1 MVKCMNCK
9 MEEEDE
15 KLPHIKDAL
24 LDDTTAGSTWSVPRT
39 VILPISTREIG
50 FVIRNLVSEL
60 NKLELEDVDVYNLTN
75 ALYRI
80 SLLQLDLKIA
90 YAMKVQLV
98 HNIEMDTGF
107 SALSDYIAAVGFWQD
122 SNATYLPRFAA
133 LCEEVICD
141 PVNVR
146 FNQLYNI
153 VNILADECTPEYIR
167 KGFYN
172 KNPIPGAIWRQSEV
186 GILLDNKDD
195 IMFCNYNEES
205 LRKDIEIVKAAVE
218 KLDKVHPDA
227 VSNSRI
233 EWENE
238 GTCSQLVSTA
248 VIPFRCPS
256 YDGDNLKNIIGE
268 YDHFWSPEK
277 MTDSE
282 FSIGAACLFEDVQ
295 STNPTVRGS
304 AIALVG
310 TMVMYKGNTLMMF
323 FDSEQPALK
332 SQVQAEFSRNLGEKP
347 PKLVRRLKKGE
358 NIKNLDAGVSGD
370 IADEVWSSYIN
381 DLKLIK
387 LDNEI
392 VGRPNVERLRFSKT
406 KYPITGSRCFVLT
419 MFTEYT
425 NNLDLAYQN
434 KYEFLKN
441 EMKVGEI

>member
-39 VILPISTREIG
+39 VILPISTRGIG

-60 NKLELEDVDVYNLTN
+60 NKLELEGVDVYNLTN

-80 SLLQLDLKIA
+80 SLLQLDIKIA

-98 HNIEMDTGF
+98 HNIGGEDFVETIVKKSYRCALEEMDTGF

-122 SNATYLPRFAA
+122 SNATY

-205 LRKDIEIVKAAVE
+205 LTKDIEIVKAAVE

-227 VSNSRI
+227 ASNSRI

-238 GTCSQLVSTA
+238 RTCSQLVSTV

-282 FSIGAACLFEDVQ
+282 FAIGVACLFGEC
-295 STNPTVRGS
+295 SETFKKPSWLNYRTYECAKREGHFNY
-304 AIALVG
+304 AILI
-310 TMVMYKGNTLMMF
+310 
-323 FDSEQPALK
+323 
-332 SQVQAEFSRNLGEKP
+332 RNF
-347 PKLVRRLKKGE
+347 
-358 NIKNLDAGVSGD
+358 N
-370 IADEVWSSYIN
+370 Y
-381 DLKLIK
+381 
-387 LDNEI
+387 
-392 VGRPNVERLRFSKT
+392 
-406 KYPITGSRCFVLT
+406 
-419 MFTEYT
+419 
-425 NNLDLAYQN
+425 
-434 KYEFLKN
+434 
-441 EMKVGEI
+441 